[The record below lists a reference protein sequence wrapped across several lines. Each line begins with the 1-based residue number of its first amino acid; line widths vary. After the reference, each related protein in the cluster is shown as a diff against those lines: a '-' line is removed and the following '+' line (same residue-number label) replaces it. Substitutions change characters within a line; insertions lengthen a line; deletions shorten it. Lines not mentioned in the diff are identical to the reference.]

1 MIRVELAKLVRRP
14 RSWVSL
20 ILLCGLPVLVAV
32 FVAVTHLAPPPGQGP
47 ALLSAVLSSGSLY
60 PAAALAIVLPIFLPV
75 AVAVVAGDS
84 IAGEAGSGTL
94 RYLLARP
101 VGRTRLLAA
110 KLIALI
116 VYTLSAV
123 ILIAVTAYLTGIAL
137 FGAQPV
143 AATPG
148 GLTTSNIAATSLSGS
163 GLTPADIALRT
174 VGAVAFI
181 AVSMLGVGAIALFL
195 STVTDSALGAA
206 LGALAALITSEVLV
220 TLNAASAV
228 NPYLPTRYWLAWI
241 DFFRDPI
248 VWRNIERGFAVQG
261 VYVVVF
267 LAASWAHFATKDITS
282 GIAHPGP
289 GGPGRH
295 RQPPGQAVLPGMRQR
310 LGLAAALLRTPKLL
324 ILDEPTNGLDPQ
336 GIREIRDL
344 LIELNAAGTTV
355 FLSSH
360 QLSEVEQL
368 CTRVGIVNRGRL
380 VRQDDLETL
389 RALTGRSIVHTPDT
403 DRAREVLNGQI
414 ERAESGR
421 LVVADADTAALNSR
435 LVASGVRVTEIAA
448 ERRSLEDVVLSV
460 TGSGSD
466 RVDVLDWERK

>member
-1 MIRVELAKLVRRP
+1 MIRVELVKLVRRP

-20 ILLCGLPVLVAV
+20 LLLCGLPVLVAV

-110 KLIALI
+110 KLVAII

-123 ILIAVTAYLTGIAL
+123 ILVAVTALVTGIAL
-137 FGAQPV
+137 FGAAPV

-163 GLTPADIALRT
+163 GLSPADIALRT
-174 VGAVAFI
+174 IGAVAFI

-195 STVTDSALGAA
+195 STITDSALGAA

-261 VYVVVF
+261 AYVVVF

-282 GIAHPGP
+282 
-289 GGPGRH
+289 
-295 RQPPGQAVLPGMRQR
+295 
-310 LGLAAALLRTPKLL
+310 
-324 ILDEPTNGLDPQ
+324 
-336 GIREIRDL
+336 
-344 LIELNAAGTTV
+344 
-355 FLSSH
+355 
-360 QLSEVEQL
+360 
-368 CTRVGIVNRGRL
+368 
-380 VRQDDLETL
+380 
-389 RALTGRSIVHTPDT
+389 
-403 DRAREVLNGQI
+403 
-414 ERAESGR
+414 
-421 LVVADADTAALNSR
+421 
-435 LVASGVRVTEIAA
+435 
-448 ERRSLEDVVLSV
+448 
-460 TGSGSD
+460 
-466 RVDVLDWERK
+466 